1 MPKTQTATALAAE
14 PKAHRSATTT
24 NKKPARVPAASPSIP
39 DFDAAAHR
47 KEIAQVAY
55 RLWLE
60 RADGP
65 GSPEEDWLQA
75 EAEVR
80 SKYTR

>member
-1 MPKTQTATALAAE
+1 MPKTRTAPAPIAE
-14 PKAHRSATTT
+14 PKTHRSATTRKT
-24 NKKPARVPAASPSIP
+24 TRAVPAPPPIP
-39 DFDAAAHR
+39 EFDAAAHR

-55 RLWLE
+55 RIWLE

-65 GSPEEDWLQA
+65 GSPEEDWLRA

-80 SKYTR
+80 ARHTR